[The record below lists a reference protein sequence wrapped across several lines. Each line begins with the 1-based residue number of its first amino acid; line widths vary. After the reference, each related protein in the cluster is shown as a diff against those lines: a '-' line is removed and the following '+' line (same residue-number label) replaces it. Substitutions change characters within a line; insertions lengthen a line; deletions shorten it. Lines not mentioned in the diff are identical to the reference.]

1 MRIAPSPRSRG
12 EGAASA
18 ADEGATRGSMR
29 PSPGAFGAT
38 LSPLRGARDLGLLL
52 HPLDRLELLS
62 HALVALAADAD
73 RPVDRGGHTDLLPVL
88 GRDLRQVVAPDV
100 ARAGAVGAVHDGD
113 VLARQL
119 NAGVDVPDGGVVP
132 LRDLAEEDVGE
143 DA

>member
-62 HALVALAADAD
+62 HDLFRQRRVAE
-73 RPVDRGGHTDLLPVL
+73 L
-88 GRDLRQVVAPDV
+88 GRVLLAIGERPSDEVDDDPRALHVLR
-100 ARAGAVGAVHDGD
+100 
-113 VLARQL
+113 
-119 NAGVDVPDGGVVP
+119 
-132 LRDLAEEDVGE
+132 
-143 DA
+143 